1 MPADELIERAHQL
14 HVLACGE
21 VEVEGRMPWSSN
33 ATFLVNVTYA
43 DVHAQAIYKPLRGER
58 PLWDFEPGLHRREV
72 AAYHLSEFLGLD
84 LVPPTVLRDGP
95 FGEGSMQ
102 WFVNVDHRQ
111 HYFTI
116 HEERPDL
123 HDKLRS
129 VALFDI
135 LANNT
140 DRKSGHVLIDGDGH
154 IWGIDHGLCFAAD
167 FKLRTVVWE
176 FGGERIDSAL
186 LKAVKPLTTAVPLEI
201 ATLLDDD
208 EVAALQERAQWVTT
222 NPVFPVDQSGRR
234 YPWPIV

>member
-1 MPADELIERAHQL
+1 MSADELVGRARQL
-14 HVLACGE
+14 HVLTCGE
-21 VEVEGRMPWSSN
+21 VEIEGRMPWSSN
-33 ATFLVNVTYA
+33 ATFLVHVQCGDTRA
-43 DVHAQAIYKPLRGER
+43 KGIYKPLRGER

-72 AAYHLSEFLGLD
+72 AAYLLSEAMGLD

-95 FGEGSMQ
+95 YGEGSLQ
-102 WFVNVDHRQ
+102 WFVDVDHRQ

-123 HDKLRS
+123 HDTLRG
-129 VALFDI
+129 VAVFDL

-140 DRKSGHVLIDGDGH
+140 DRKSGHVLIDSDNH

-176 FGGERIDSAL
+176 FGGEPIDQGLVDAIQ
-186 LKAVKPLTTAVPLEI
+186 PLTRRIPLEI
-201 ATLLDDD
+201 ATLLADD
-208 EVAALQERAQWVTT
+208 EVAALQERAQWVAA
-222 NPVFPVDQSGRR
+222 NPVFPIDQSGRR